1 MNDQT
6 KLPTIYISY
15 ETKRKMDYYI
25 MLTNSEISGFGHVVP
40 YRQGLLVTDVFIV
53 EQECSST
60 ESDISQEAIADMLLT
75 MILDEIDPSTIKLW
89 FHSHAKM
96 KTFWSQTDDDTIRI
110 LSKDSWLLSI
120 VGSHIDNY
128 LARVDID
135 NPPITLDNLD
145 IEVITPFDAKIRQ
158 AIQDEIA
165 NKVTVKKY
173 EFKKDKDKD
182 KDNKN
187 GKQSGYVIREISET
201 TGYHLT
207 N

>member
-1 MNDQT
+1 MNDNSQ
-6 KLPTIYISY
+6 LPTIYISY

-25 MLTNSEISGFGHVVP
+25 MLTNTEISGFGHVVP
-40 YRQGLLVTDVFIV
+40 YINGLLITDVFIV
-53 EQECSST
+53 KQECNGT
-60 ESDISQEAIADMLLT
+60 ESDMSQEAMADMLLE
-75 MILDEIDPSTIKLW
+75 MVLNEIDTSTIKLW

-96 KTFWSQTDDDTIRI
+96 KTFWSQTDDNTIRI

-135 NPPITLDNLD
+135 SPIPLTLDNLD
-145 IEVITPFDAKIRQ
+145 IEVITPFDANIRQ

-165 NKVTVKKY
+165 SKVTVKKY
-173 EFKKDKDKD
+173 EFKKDKDK
-182 KDNKN
+182 NN
-187 GKQSGYVIREISET
+187 EKQSEYVTREISET

-207 N
+207 Q